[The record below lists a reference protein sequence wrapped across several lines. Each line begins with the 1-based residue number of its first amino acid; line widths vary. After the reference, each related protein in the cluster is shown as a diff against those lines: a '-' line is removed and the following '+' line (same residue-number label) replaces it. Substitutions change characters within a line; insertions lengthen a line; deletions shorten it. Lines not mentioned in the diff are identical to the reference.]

1 MDENESDKFSLTSTF
16 RSEKVSIQDLSPGFF
31 IERAVNFYSWNKPH
45 LLNHREYS
53 MKFRLKVAVRF
64 GGLIL
69 GLGVVA
75 GSAMAL
81 DIGGILDKV
90 KGDFAAINEKGEQD
104 RARIRGDRQPTDI
117 AKAGQSEPVESKPPK
132 LVIPKDKK
140 VASAMEEALPI
151 VQKVLSIHQ
160 CIKEPESLRQ
170 LNVFAVPG
178 LNMIERSGG
187 AGGLPAYGFPNSQFF
202 MKFHDRNKCVGVTVI
217 DGWSMPALNAL
228 LFRTVFFAED
238 SGETVNF
245 LYMFKR
251 VDDGSWKLSQI
262 EQTK

>member
-1 MDENESDKFSLTSTF
+1 
-16 RSEKVSIQDLSPGFF
+16 
-31 IERAVNFYSWNKPH
+31 
-45 LLNHREYS
+45 

-69 GLGVVA
+69 GLSVVA

-81 DIGGILDKV
+81 DLGGILDKV

-104 RARIRGDRQPTDI
+104 RARIRGDGQSTEI
-117 AKAGQSEPVESKPPK
+117 VKTGQSEPVESKPPK

-140 VASAMEEALPI
+140 VAVAMEEALSTI
-151 VQKVLSIHQ
+151 QKVLSIHQ
-160 CIKEPESLRQ
+160 CMKEWQSLRQ
-170 LNVFAVPG
+170 LNVFAIPG
-178 LNMIERSGG
+178 LDMTQRSGG
-187 AGGLPAYGFPNSQFF
+187 MGYGFPNSQVF